1 MIPLSRA
8 VGSARQK
15 SFEEQW
21 GEIEKG
27 CGFTSLD
34 NESPLPSTWTAH
46 RRLGD
51 GRGDKMTSGQSR
63 SALLLDRSCPV
74 FMTVGMTTE
83 QTGRCDAGR
92 QSLTSNEPQDGWN
105 HLLQGFKG
113 MDAIYLSSGSEKSI
127 HITLHLILLIITNIM
142 DNYKD

>member
-1 MIPLSRA
+1 MCVFFLYLLLICIDPAPPLPFVWCQGAPSITIYNVCFLPPRLSRGRADGKQMIPLSRA

-27 CGFTSLD
+27 CGFTSPD

-63 SALLLDRSCPV
+63 SALPLDRSCPV
-74 FMTVGMTTE
+74 FMMVEMTTD
-83 QTGRCDAGR
+83 QTGCCDVPDKA
-92 QSLTSNEPQDGWN
+92 
-105 HLLQGFKG
+105 
-113 MDAIYLSSGSEKSI
+113 
-127 HITLHLILLIITNIM
+127 
-142 DNYKD
+142 